1 VNRTFTRLA
10 ALATVGTALA
20 FAQATNAQPP
30 TGNPAPPTG
39 GASPPPASQRIC
51 IVNIAKV
58 LRDYNKANFK
68 GADITR
74 RRQAY
79 VTQVQALRD
88 QLAAVNADFQKA
100 ANPDQKKA
108 LQEKAL
114 GIQRKI
120 EDIDRTAQAEL
131 TQLSND
137 TIVQVYQEI
146 KGVITDI
153 AKTNNLSMVLAYPA
167 ATKEAEEN
175 SPQVAQLMLQT
186 PALIPFYHRGM
197 DITDVVVQT
206 LNARYPSPPAPP
218 ISTVGG
224 TEAPKS
230 PMGTAAPIPGM

>member
-1 VNRTFTRLA
+1 MTRTFTRLA

-20 FAQATNAQPP
+20 IAPPANAQPAAP
-30 TGNPAPPTG
+30 AGGAAPAP
-39 GASPPPASQRIC
+39 AQRIC

-68 GADITR
+68 GAEITR
-74 RRQAY
+74 KRQAY

-88 QLAAVNADFQKA
+88 QLAAVNAEFQKA
-100 ANPDQKKA
+100 TNPDLKKQ

-131 TQLSND
+131 TQLSNE

-153 AKTNNLSMVLAYPA
+153 AKTNNLSMVMAYPA
-167 ATKEAEEN
+167 ATKESEEN

-206 LNARYPSPPAPP
+206 LNARHPSPPPP
-218 ISTVGG
+218 AVTTTGG
-224 TEAPKS
+224 TEAPR
-230 PMGTAAPIPGM
+230 PPVGTGAPTPPGM